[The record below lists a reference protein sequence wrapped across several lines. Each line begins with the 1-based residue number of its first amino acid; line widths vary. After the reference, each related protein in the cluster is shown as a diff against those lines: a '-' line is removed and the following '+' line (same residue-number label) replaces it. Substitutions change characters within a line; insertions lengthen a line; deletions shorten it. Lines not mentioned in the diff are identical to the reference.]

1 MIPTEPSTSLPPIR
15 QSCTFRPTIRGWCT
29 AIRFPSGQVG
39 TNIPVSGL
47 VVLTYRSGLDSEL
60 DGTEDSD
67 GDGATGD
74 SIGTIAIRCSITSVF
89 IRGAG
94 PSITAT
100 LSIVAACAAAAS
112 STGRA
117 LAQGPMKVAVQRR
130 GAGRNRAARAACAPA
145 HSASTIMAVN
155 RAAIRPAANP
165 ASTAADLAVGAEDS
179 AVADTAAAAVVNRS
193 FSI

>member
-1 MIPTEPSTSLPPIR
+1 MIPTEPWTSLPPIR
-15 QSCTFRPTIRGWCT
+15 RSSTFRPMIRGSCT
-29 AIRFPSGQVG
+29 AIRFPSGRAG

-47 VVLTYRSGLDSEL
+47 VVLIYRSGLDSEL

-74 SIGTIAIRCSITSVF
+74 SIGTITIRCSITSGF
-89 IRGAG
+89 IREAG

-100 LSIVAACAAAAS
+100 LSTVAACAAAAS
-112 STGRA
+112 SIGRA
-117 LAQGPMKVAVQRR
+117 LAQGLMKEAVQKR
-130 GAGRNRAARAACAPA
+130 GAG
-145 HSASTIMAVN
+145 VN

-165 ASTAADLAVGAEDS
+165 ASTAAGLAVGAEDS
-179 AVADTAAAAVVNRS
+179 AAADTAAAAVVNRN